1 MCHCCIYVVH
11 GIKPFRHAW
20 YLRSH
25 HRPLIYDP
33 NACMRPVTTFLVRP
47 NLPSAL
53 TPLREIAYNY
63 WWCWDAEARDL
74 FEHIDSTLWDAV
86 HHNPVALLHR
96 LPAGTLDQLAA
107 STSFLDRLAGIHR
120 RFRAYMD
127 EPATSATSETI
138 AYFCAEFGIHESF
151 MNYSG
156 GLGVLAGDHLKSAS
170 DLGLPL
176 IGVGL
181 LYQEGYFR
189 QQLTQNGWQNERY
202 AEVDFHALPVLPV
215 MHDDGSPA
223 MVSVDLPLGTC
234 FARVWRL
241 HVGRVTLYLLD
252 TNIAENTNHVLRDV
266 TDRLYGGTTDT
277 RVMQELV
284 LGIGGMRA
292 LQTLGIDPAV
302 VHVNEGHAAFCLIE
316 RSRQY
321 MHRHHLTFNEAWRLT
336 QTSTVFTTHTPVPAG
351 NEVFPHELLRT
362 YLQHYVEQL
371 DISWEAFLRLG
382 AQHELDEA
390 GFSMT
395 VLGLRGSSFRN
406 GVSQLHGAVARSMW
420 HDTWR
425 GFTVDEVPIRGIT
438 NGVHTAT
445 WVSKELGELY
455 DQHIGTDWRTRPH
468 EMASWERVDSI
479 PDSELWSIHQQR
491 RQMLVSAARAHVL
504 TKHSASLTAAQA
516 THIQDCL
523 DPAALTIGFA
533 RRFATYKRA
542 DLFMHDMERLGRILG
557 STDRPVQLVLAGKAH
572 PRDLQGKELIQKVHS
587 YIRQHGLEHRIIF
600 LEDYDMS
607 IARFLVRGCDIW
619 LNTPRRPHEASG
631 TSGMKAAVNGGLH
644 CSILDGWW
652 AEAYDGTNGFAIGQ
666 GEALAGDE
674 QDAADAYAL
683 YDLLEHKIVPLY
695 YDRRADGTPIGWTAM
710 MKRSIATNGWRFA
723 ATRMVDDYSNMCYK
737 AAMHQR
743 TAALADGARAVRD
756 AEHFVQQL
764 DAHWPEVAITHV
776 EVLGADAAHVG
787 NTITVRATVRL
798 GSLSASNVSV
808 QAMHGLI
815 DSHGVI
821 QSPRFA
827 PLSPVQTKD
836 AETVFE
842 GSYQCESTGVQG
854 CTVRIAPVH
863 ETFTN
868 LPDAFRVTYAGVV

>member
-1 MCHCCIYVVH
+1 
-11 GIKPFRHAW
+11 
-20 YLRSH
+20 
-25 HRPLIYDP
+25 
-33 NACMRPVTTFLVRP
+33 MRPVTTFLVRP
-47 NLPSAL
+47 NLPSTL

-74 FEHIDSTLWDAV
+74 FEHIDAALWDTV

-96 LPAGTLDQLAA
+96 LPANTLEQLAA
-107 STSFLDRLAGIHR
+107 STSFLDRLAGIYR
-120 RFRAYMD
+120 RFRAYVD
-127 EPATSATSETI
+127 ESPTPPTSATI

-176 IGVGL
+176 VGVGL

-215 MHDDGSPA
+215 LHDDGSPV
-223 MVSVDLPLGTC
+223 MISVDLPLGTC
-234 FARVWRL
+234 FARVCRMD
-241 HVGRVTLYLLD
+241 VGRVTLYLLD
-252 TNIAENTNHVLRDV
+252 TNIADNTNHVLRDV

-302 VHVNEGHAAFCLIE
+302 VHVNEGHAAFCLLE
-316 RSRQY
+316 RSRQS

-351 NEVFPHELLRT
+351 NEVFPHELLHT
-362 YLQHYVEQL
+362 YLSKYVEQL
-371 DISWEAFLRLG
+371 GISWDQFLRLG
-382 AQHELDEA
+382 AQQEADDA

-438 NGVHTAT
+438 NGIHTAT

-468 EMASWERVDSI
+468 DAAAWERVDSI
-479 PDSELWSIHQQR
+479 PDSELWAVHHNR
-491 RQMLVSAARAHVL
+491 RTMLVAAARTHML
-504 TKHSASLTAAQA
+504 SKHSASLTADQA

-523 DPAALTIGFA
+523 DPAVLTIGFA

-542 DLFMHDMERLGRILG
+542 DLFMHDMERLGRIIG
-557 STDRPVQLVLAGKAH
+557 SADRPVQIVLAGKAH

-587 YIRQHGLEHRIIF
+587 YVRQYGLDHRIVF

-631 TSGMKAAVNGGLH
+631 TSGMKAALNGGLH

-652 AEAYDGTNGFAIGQ
+652 AEAYDGTNGFAIGR
-666 GEALAGDE
+666 GEAFAVDE
-674 QDAADAYAL
+674 QDAADAYAF
-683 YDLLEHKIVPLY
+683 YDLLEHRIVPLFY
-695 YDRRADGTPIGWTAM
+695 ERHADGTPMGWTAM

-723 ATRMVDDYSNMCYK
+723 ATRMVDDYRSLCY
-737 AAMHQR
+737 APAMQQR
-743 TAALADGARAVRD
+743 AAALADGAHAVRD
-756 AEHFVQQL
+756 AERFSGQLATHWHDVVIGNVQ
-764 DAHWPEVAITHV
+764 
-776 EVLGADAAHVG
+776 VLGSETAHVG
-787 NTITVRATVRL
+787 NVITVRATVQL
-798 GSLSASNVSV
+798 GSLSTSDVCV
-808 QAMHGLI
+808 QAMHGPI
-815 DSHGVI
+815 DAHGII
-821 QSPRFA
+821 QSPSFA
-827 PLSPVQTKD
+827 SLHPTHTAD
-836 AETVFE
+836 NGTVFE
-842 GSYQCESTGVQG
+842 GSYRCETTGVQG
-854 CTVRIAPVH
+854 CTVRVVPVH
-863 ETFTN
+863 GTFTN
-868 LPDAFRVTYAGVV
+868 LPDAFRVTYAGAS